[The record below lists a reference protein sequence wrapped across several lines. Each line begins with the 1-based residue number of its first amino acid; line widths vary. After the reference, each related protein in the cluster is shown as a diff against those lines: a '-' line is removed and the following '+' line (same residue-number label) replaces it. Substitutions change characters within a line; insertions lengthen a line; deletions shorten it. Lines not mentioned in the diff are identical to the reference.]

1 MAPSAIAGP
10 TELDL
15 EEAVSFTDGLHMIR
29 LVIRFTGSKISCH
42 VNDYCILIQ
51 LMYVMPIQ
59 IAVLEDIETVSI
71 TDLCSPAH

>member
-29 LVIRFTGSKISCH
+29 LVYALPVAKF
-42 VNDYCILIQ
+42 
-51 LMYVMPIQ
+51 
-59 IAVLEDIETVSI
+59 
-71 TDLCSPAH
+71 PAMSMTIVY